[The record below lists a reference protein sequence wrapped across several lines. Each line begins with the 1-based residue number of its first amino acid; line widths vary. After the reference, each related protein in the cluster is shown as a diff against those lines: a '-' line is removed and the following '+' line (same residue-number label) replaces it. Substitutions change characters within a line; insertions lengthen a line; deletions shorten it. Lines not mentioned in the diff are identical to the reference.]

1 MQEEL
6 LVLIPLGFT
15 WGFVAVVRAVV
26 ENGTRRKAIEK
37 GIPEDVART
46 LFQTAPA
53 SGDQSLKWGLI
64 AGALG
69 LSLMFISTVG
79 IEFRDDR
86 PLAFGIPLFFVG
98 IALMA
103 YHWIAVRKTQA

>member
-6 LVLIPLGFT
+6 MILIPLGFV
-15 WGFVAVVRAVV
+15 WGVVAIVRAVV

-46 LFQTAPA
+46 LFQTAPIG
-53 SGDQSLKWGLI
+53 GDQSLKYGMV

-69 LSLMFISTVG
+69 LSLMILDGRS
-79 IEFRDDR
+79 IDLDR

-98 IALMA
+98 IALVL
-103 YHWIAVRKTQA
+103 YHQFVGRKTKG

>member
-15 WGFVAVVRAVV
+15 WGVVVIIKAIV

-46 LFQTAPA
+46 LFQTAPP
-53 SGDQSLKWGLI
+53 SGDHSLKYGMVT
-64 AGALG
+64 GALG
-69 LSLMFISTVG
+69 LALMIIDGKG
-79 IEFRDDR
+79 IDLDR

-98 IALMA
+98 VALVL
-103 YHWIAVRKTQA
+103 YHQFMGRKKG